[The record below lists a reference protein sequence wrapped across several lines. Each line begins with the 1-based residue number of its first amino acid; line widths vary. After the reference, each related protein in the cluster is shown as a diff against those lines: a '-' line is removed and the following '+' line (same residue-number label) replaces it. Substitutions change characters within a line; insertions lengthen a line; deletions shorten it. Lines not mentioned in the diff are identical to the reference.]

1 MAPVHPLTKDRGAEA
16 IGPVTHIMNAQ
27 LFAPEN
33 RPPLVVIETL
43 IADHGVWR
51 TFRAFVTALAR
62 RDRHVVLTLNHNM
75 NDHLRRDIG
84 LEPDMPGRKY
94 WELRL

>member
-1 MAPVHPLTKDRGAEA
+1 MGLV
-16 IGPVTHIMNAQ
+16 ISQMNAQ

-33 RPPLVVIETL
+33 RPPLVVIENL

-51 TFRAFVTALAR
+51 TFRAFVTALPR
-62 RDRHVVLTLNHNM
+62 RDRIVARRMSHDLS
-75 NDHLRRDIG
+75 DHLRRDIG
-84 LEPDMPGRKY
+84 LEPGLPGRKY

>member
-1 MAPVHPLTKDRGAEA
+1 
-16 IGPVTHIMNAQ
+16 MNAQ

-33 RPPLVVIETL
+33 RPPLAVLENL
-43 IADHGVWR
+43 IADHGAWR

-62 RDRHVVLTLNHNM
+62 RDRTVARRFSHEL
-75 NDHLRRDIG
+75 NDHILRDIG
-84 LEPDMPGRKY
+84 LERPVDGRKY